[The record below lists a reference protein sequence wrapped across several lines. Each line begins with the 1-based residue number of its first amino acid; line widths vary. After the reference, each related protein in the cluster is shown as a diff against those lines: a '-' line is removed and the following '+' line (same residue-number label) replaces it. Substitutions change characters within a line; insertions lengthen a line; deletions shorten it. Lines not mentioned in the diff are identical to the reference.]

1 MPEWYLFNLLFAV
14 LGLLGFLWQPLLAV
28 WPLFI
33 ASVSIIII
41 QGIISAAKN
50 TSLTKEQDRNW
61 KYFTLI
67 VVLHIVQPL
76 ARLRGRIKHG
86 LTPWRI
92 RGAGATLKYL
102 TFLKP
107 KTLVFWSEGDWKA
120 AETWL
125 EEIEQNIVSLKAR
138 VKRGGDFDSWDIQ
151 TRNGLFST
159 VKGILTIEEHGANKQ
174 YLKFRYAANYSL
186 SGLILIVFFGTITA
200 LALIDGSLV
209 VAGILSIFT
218 LVITAKYALDS
229 ASVVNCIVTG
239 FKKLSFVVEK
249 ESELR
254 IVDIDQP
261 AIINYPSRPLYSK
274 IKVEAEEMMKA
285 E

>member
-1 MPEWYLFNLLFAV
+1 
-14 LGLLGFLWQPLLAV
+14 
-28 WPLFI
+28 
-33 ASVSIIII
+33 
-41 QGIISAAKN
+41 
-50 TSLTKEQDRNW
+50 
-61 KYFTLI
+61 
-67 VVLHIVQPL
+67 
-76 ARLRGRIKHG
+76 
-86 LTPWRI
+86 
-92 RGAGATLKYL
+92 
-102 TFLKP
+102 
-107 KTLVFWSEGDWKA
+107 LVFWSEGDWKA

-125 EEIEQNIVSLKAR
+125 EEIEQNIVGLKAR

-218 LVITAKYALDS
+218 LVITAKYVLDS